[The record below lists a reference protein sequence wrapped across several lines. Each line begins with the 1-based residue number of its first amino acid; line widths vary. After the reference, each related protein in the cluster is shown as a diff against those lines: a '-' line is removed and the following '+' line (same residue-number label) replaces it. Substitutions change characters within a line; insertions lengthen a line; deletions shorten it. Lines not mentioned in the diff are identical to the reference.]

1 LPDPLLARTGRVR
14 DIPAADQALAGDLMK
29 INDLAEDVAAACGAR
44 RQVVVSVMAETF
56 RQIQKAV
63 DGGNKVNVPEFGVF
77 MGRNTAEA
85 GGESAKKGIRFRP
98 LRDEA
103 EKAARKEKKG
113 KDSPAGQAAEED
125 DD

>member
-1 LPDPLLARTGRVR
+1 
-14 DIPAADQALAGDLMK
+14 MK

-63 DGGNKVNVPEFGVF
+63 DSGNKVNVPEFGVF
-77 MGRNTAEA
+77 MGRNSPGT
-85 GGESAKKGIRFRP
+85 ESEPKKGIRFRP

-103 EKAARKEKKG
+103 EKEARKKAKG
-113 KDSPAGQAAEED
+113 KDLAEKGED
-125 DD
+125 DDD